1 MFPMC
6 VLLFGGLKKML
17 FFTNR
22 VLGHFRGGG
31 SLSETRL
38 FQTAGN
44 NFCGWSE
51 DKFWRFLSRLILKT
65 VFLAFSVDV
74 VL

>member
-1 MFPMC
+1 M
-6 VLLFGGLKKML
+6 LFGGLKKVL

-22 VLGHFRGGG
+22 ALGHYRGGG

-44 NFCGWSE
+44 IFFGWSE
-51 DKFWRFLSRLILKT
+51 DKFWRYLSRLILKT

>member
-1 MFPMC
+1 M
-6 VLLFGGLKKML
+6 LFGGLKKVL

-22 VLGHFRGGG
+22 ALGHFRGGG
-31 SLSETRL
+31 SLSETLL
-38 FQTAGN
+38 FQIAGN
-44 NFCGWSE
+44 NVCGWSE